1 MKKNELTTAQQK
13 RLGVAALVTALVVMG
28 LLVWLVGVPLVR
40 FASQPERFRDWVDSH
55 GFGGRLAYMGMV
67 ILQVVVALIPGEPFE
82 IAAGYAFGAV
92 EGTLLCLVASAL
104 GSVCVFLLVRRFG
117 QRLAEIFFSP
127 EKLRSVRF
135 LQASPKRDLLF
146 LIVFMLPG
154 TPKDLLCY
162 FAGLTNIRFP
172 VWLLICS
179 LGRLPSIVTS
189 TIGGNALGTKN
200 YWGAILVFVLRWR
213 SAPRD
218 FFSMTVCA
226 TVSKKKRK
234 ILPFWTVRKATPMTL
249 PDPSDSSAKELWY
262 CCFRVSLQKFC
273 RFLIFLSTKLQLFSS
288 KSFLLAKLPQTVP
301 VFCKVYQKEKSFKI
315 L

>member
-13 RLGVAALVTALVVMG
+13 RLGIAALVTALVVMG

-189 TIGGNALGTKN
+189 TIGGNALGTGKLTFALIVF
-200 YWGAILVFVLRWR
+200 GATALISALGILIYRRICKR
-213 SAPRD
+213 SEAR
-218 FFSMTVCA
+218 
-226 TVSKKKRK
+226 
-234 ILPFWTVRKATPMTL
+234 
-249 PDPSDSSAKELWY
+249 
-262 CCFRVSLQKFC
+262 
-273 RFLIFLSTKLQLFSS
+273 
-288 KSFLLAKLPQTVP
+288 
-301 VFCKVYQKEKSFKI
+301 QKEEQA
-315 L
+315 

>member
-28 LLVWLVGVPLVR
+28 LLVWLAGVPLVR

-189 TIGGNALGTKN
+189 TIGGNALGTGKLTFALIVF
-200 YWGAILVFVLRWR
+200 GATALISALGILIYRRICKR
-213 SAPRD
+213 SEAR
-218 FFSMTVCA
+218 
-226 TVSKKKRK
+226 
-234 ILPFWTVRKATPMTL
+234 
-249 PDPSDSSAKELWY
+249 
-262 CCFRVSLQKFC
+262 
-273 RFLIFLSTKLQLFSS
+273 
-288 KSFLLAKLPQTVP
+288 
-301 VFCKVYQKEKSFKI
+301 QKEEQA
-315 L
+315 